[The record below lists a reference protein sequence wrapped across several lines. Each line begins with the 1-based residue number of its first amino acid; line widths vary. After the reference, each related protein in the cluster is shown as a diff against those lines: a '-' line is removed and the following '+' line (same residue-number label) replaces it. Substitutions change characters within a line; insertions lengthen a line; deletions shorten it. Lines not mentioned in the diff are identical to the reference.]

1 MNDIDNA
8 VLVAAR
14 YHSYQ
19 YRSNVIN
26 GQKMPYLIHPME
38 VCKKVWQWGVGEEH
52 MLIAA
57 VLHDVV
63 EDSVLSVASIEQQF
77 GPQVA
82 KIVEEL
88 TFKTEAMG
96 TEKAK
101 QKADYVATFA
111 TKSVE
116 ALIIKMADRLINT
129 MDHFFTDRGK
139 CVKYYRKADALFKA
153 FRDRQEEIMLAF
165 GDDVLSAI
173 WLDFDKV
180 TSQVNTALI

>member
-26 GQKMPYLIHPME
+26 GQRMPYLIHPME
-38 VCKKVWQWGVGEEH
+38 VCKKVWQWGVGEEY

-63 EDSVLSVASIEQQF
+63 EDTILSIASIEQQF

-82 KIVEEL
+82 SIVDEL
-88 TFKTEAMG
+88 TFITNATGK
-96 TEKAK
+96 EKAA
-101 QKADYVATFA
+101 QKAEYVSTFA
-111 TKSVE
+111 TKSVSS
-116 ALIIKMADRLINT
+116 LVIKMADRLVNT
-129 MDHFFTDRGK
+129 MDHFFTDREK
-139 CVKYYRKADALFKA
+139 SVKYFHKADALFKA
-153 FRDRQEEIMLAF
+153 FKDRQEEIMLMF
-165 GDDVLSAI
+165 GDEVLAAI
-173 WLDFDKV
+173 WFDLDK
-180 TSQVNTALI
+180 TRSLVNTTLI